1 MIPLSRFTLP
11 ILADKV
17 RKFFQPALDPAR
29 VQRVFRQ
36 FDVERGYDE
45 YRAWCREQLARKVP
59 ADDVCQLL
67 ARGFEVV
74 DVMDPTTASDLTSR
88 ASANTALAALKR
100 DSNKLKGY
108 GIHDPQLMDALFS
121 QALSPKVDALCLRF
135 FRSEYLVHWF
145 ALSVTPPGNEPASV
159 SFRWHCDKGPTSH
172 LKLLV
177 YLNGVEAHGG
187 GTAFVDLADT
197 AAVARTGYLFA
208 RGRKRTGSLEELS
221 VMAGKELQAYEHFP
235 RAGDAVLFQPSSV
248 MHSGIT
254 PRTGDRVVLTLCLL
268 PSPLPWR
275 DALARGTLSD
285 LSRDPLWHGHAREL
299 RQRLQIPGSG
309 H

>member
-1 MIPLSRFTLP
+1 MIPFSRFTLA
-11 ILADKV
+11 ILADKI

-29 VQRVFRQ
+29 VRRVFDE
-36 FDVERGYDE
+36 FDGKRGYDAHS
-45 YRAWCREQLARKVP
+45 AWCRERCARELPPVDACP
-59 ADDVCQLL
+59 LLDRGFTALDVMDASTAADLL
-67 ARGFEVV
+67 AR
-74 DVMDPTTASDLTSR
+74 
-88 ASANTALAALKR
+88 ASADRVLAALKR
-100 DSNKLKGY
+100 DSSKLKGY
-108 GIHDPQLMDALFS
+108 DISDPELIDTLLS
-121 QALSPKVDALCLRF
+121 HALSPAVDALCLRF

-145 ALSVTPPGNEPASV
+145 ALSVTPPGSEPASV

-187 GTAFVDLADT
+187 GTAFVGLADT
-197 AAVARTGYLFA
+197 AAVGRTGYLFA
-208 RGRKRTGSLEELS
+208 RGRKRTGSLAELS
-221 VMAGKELQAYEHFP
+221 IMAGRELQAYEHFP
-235 RAGDAVLFQPSSV
+235 RAGDGVLFQPSSV

-275 DALARGTLSD
+275 TALACGTLVD

-299 RQRLQIPGSG
+299 RKRLEAGRSER
-309 H
+309 